1 MSPTGHISTDCNMV
15 YGRKNSKVL
24 PFMYDMKIDRRLELE
39 LRLLFRV
46 LYFLIT
52 ICLTTKQQQQ
62 QHRRQQIEDSKRTK
76 TNQCTYKECGQMIEI
91 NYLLELNDTKA
102 EV

>member
-1 MSPTGHISTDCNMV
+1 MV

-52 ICLTTKQQQQ
+52 RCLTTKQQQQ
-62 QHRRQQIEDSKRTK
+62 QQHHRRQQIEDRKRTK
-76 TNQCTYKECGQMIEI
+76 TNQCIYKECGQMIEI